1 MRKRPKK
8 TSPPTRLIH
17 EWKLPTAVTLGST
30 VRAKGILLEVRAHLS
45 PATKRLVD
53 VETGALALRVP
64 KAVEDNYESVVETVS
79 RTLNGIE
86 DLPVIPREVED
97 ILSISSAERHR
108 WLKDGRLQSAGT
120 RTVKLRGRSRKIT
133 FHVLNPRHI
142 EDMLDRNMP
151 EVWRE
156 DDAQTAIEKRRRA
169 AAKAALTRA
178 GTVQK
183 KASLSSTSL
192 ERHAPDLELE
202 SWQEFD
208 PDGLLR

>member
-1 MRKRPKK
+1 MQKRLKK
-8 TSPPTRLIH
+8 TSPPTRLVH
-17 EWKLPTAVTLGST
+17 EWKLPTAVTLGSA
-30 VRAKGILLEVRAHLS
+30 VRARGILLEVRAHLS
-45 PATKRLVD
+45 SATKKLVD

-64 KAVEDNYESVVETVS
+64 KAVEDNYELVVETVS
-79 RTLNGIE
+79 HTLDGIE

-133 FHVLNPRHI
+133 FHVFDPRHI

-151 EVWRE
+151 EVWRV
-156 DDAQTAIEKRRRA
+156 DDAQTATEKRRRA

-178 GTVQK
+178 GTVPK
-183 KASLSSTSL
+183 MASFGSKSS
-192 ERHAPDLELE
+192 ERHSSDLKLE
-202 SWQEFD
+202 SWEEFD